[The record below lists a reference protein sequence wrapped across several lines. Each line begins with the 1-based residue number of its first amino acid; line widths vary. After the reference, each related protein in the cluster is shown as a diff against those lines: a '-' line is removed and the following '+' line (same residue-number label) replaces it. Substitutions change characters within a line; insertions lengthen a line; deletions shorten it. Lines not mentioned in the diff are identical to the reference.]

1 MNKLNLAIIAVASIL
16 FAGCSTTNTGGDNNS
31 AQTNIE
37 NALPYIKPAVIL
49 TCTVVLDQAVSP
61 SDRIEKARMINH
73 VSTIVEGLTI
83 GNTPTPQQ
91 LQKALSDYL
100 PADKTHWANY
110 INTVKDIYADQFSK
124 INGNATL
131 AIKILNAIASGCKE
145 ATASYVQ

>member
-49 TCTVVLDQAVSP
+49 TCTVVLDQAVSS

-73 VSTIVEGLTI
+73 VSAIVEGLTI

-124 INGNATL
+124 MNGNATL